1 MGKVL
6 IIGLDGVSPGVFE
19 IIAREDLPNL
29 QRIVTNG
36 VQGVLRSVYS
46 PVSPCAWLSITT
58 GKNPGKTGIFGF
70 ISKRGYEEIPVNTN
84 NVEDDCIWDI
94 LSDHGKKVIV
104 GNIPFTYPPYAV
116 SGIMISGMMAP
127 EGVDNR
133 TYPKELYKEL
143 LEEVGYAGGRMDPRL
158 RESRE
163 TYISGILGLNRS
175 EIALFD
181 YIRKKWDWD
190 FLMFNFQSIDG
201 VQHELGPLNETLTEM
216 LMAIDGALGRVL
228 DEDDDVSMFIIS
240 DHGQGKRELRFSVNQ
255 WLISEDY
262 LSINTA
268 VLRKVR
274 VDRRKIKALARNLLP
289 KRAFT
294 YLLTKFGG
302 QARRLVPRKSLTL
315 NEINWAKTRAFALDS
330 GNIFINLKGREP
342 KGIVAP
348 GEEYES
354 LRKEIMEKLLKVE
367 ANGRRCF
374 RRDSV
379 FRGEEVWW
387 GSSSN
392 DRPDIVFWDARVNPT
407 NWIDDGILFKEMPGG
422 GHSIEGIIM
431 AYGPDIRHEKVNA
444 SVMEVMPTVLHLIGV
459 LIPEDV
465 DGKVLDIFKEG
476 SEPRRRKSEFAK
488 PQKRKEREESLTEKD
503 EELIKDRLRGLG
515 YIG

>member
-1 MGKVL
+1 
-6 IIGLDGVSPGVFE
+6 
-19 IIAREDLPNL
+19 
-29 QRIVTNG
+29 
-36 VQGVLRSVYS
+36 
-46 PVSPCAWLSITT
+46 
-58 GKNPGKTGIFGF
+58 
-70 ISKRGYEEIPVNTN
+70 
-84 NVEDDCIWDI
+84 
-94 LSDHGKKVIV
+94 
-104 GNIPFTYPPYAV
+104 
-116 SGIMISGMMAP
+116 
-127 EGVDNR
+127 
-133 TYPKELYKEL
+133 
-143 LEEVGYAGGRMDPRL
+143 MDPRL

-175 EIALFD
+175 EIALFN

-190 FLMFNFQSIDG
+190 FLMVNFQSTDG

-228 DEDDDVSMFIIS
+228 DQHDDASIFIIS
-240 DHGQGKRELRFSVNQ
+240 DHGQKRREYRFSVNQ

-294 YLLTKFGG
+294 YLLTRFGG

-315 NEINWAKTRAFALDS
+315 REIDWAKTRAFALDS

-392 DRPDIVFWDARVNPT
+392 DRPDIVFWDTGVNPT

-422 GHSIEGIIM
+422 AHSIEGIIM
-431 AYGPDIRHEKVNA
+431 AYGPDIRHVKVNA
-444 SVMEVMPTVLHLIGV
+444 SIMDVMPTVLHLMR
-459 LIPEDV
+459 IPISADV
-465 DGKVLDIFKEG
+465 DGKVLDIFEVD
-476 SEPRRRKSEFAK
+476 SEPGGREPSFVEPGSRRRGGDG
-488 PQKRKEREESLTEKD
+488 LTAQDK
-503 EELIKDRLRGLG
+503 ELIEEKLRGLG